1 MGLPLAIG
9 NHGSGWADQLGWSGP
24 SPGMWSRG
32 RGTCGFSFTPF
43 FVVFVFVVFVCVY
56 WRQCLYHPVGT
67 PSGWLPGER
76 RSYLRL
82 GRHLSKKKSSG
93 KWTLFRLSLSLSLS
107 LSASL
112 PLCLSASLSL
122 CLSVSL
128 SLSRSLFRSLS
139 LSLSLS
145 RSLSLCLKHTHS
157 LLVWYVPC
165 ILCK

>member
-1 MGLPLAIG
+1 MPLAIG

-32 RGTCGFSFTPF
+32 RGTYGSPSHPF

-56 WRQCLYHPVGT
+56 RRQCLYHPVGT

-82 GRHLSKKKSSG
+82 GRHLSKKKVRANGPFSVC
-93 KWTLFRLSLSLSLS
+93 LSLSLSLS
-107 LSASL
+107 LSLALSL

-122 CLSVSL
+122 CLSLAL
-128 SLSRSLFRSLS
+128 SLSFSLS

-145 RSLSLCLKHTHS
+145 LSQTHTHSLS

>member
-1 MGLPLAIG
+1 MAV
-9 NHGSGWADQLGWSGP
+9 AGP
-24 SPGMWSRG
+24 ISWGGQVQAPV
-32 RGTCGFSFTPF
+32 CGAGGAGPVAPPSHPF

-93 KWTLFRLSLSLSLS
+93 KWTLFHLSLSLSL
-107 LSASL
+107 SL
-112 PLCLSASLSL
+112 PLCLSASLPL
-122 CLSVSL
+122 GLSVSL
-128 SLSRSLFRSLS
+128 SLALSLFFFLS
-139 LSLSLS
+139 LSLKHIHT
-145 RSLSLCLKHTHS
+145 LSLW
-157 LLVWYVPC
+157 VWYVPC

>member
-1 MGLPLAIG
+1 MAV
-9 NHGSGWADQLGWSGP
+9 AGP
-24 SPGMWSRG
+24 ISWGGQVQAPVCGAG
-32 RGTCGFSFTPF
+32 GTGPVAPPSHPF

-93 KWTLFRLSLSLSLS
+93 KWTLFRLSLSLC

-112 PLCLSASLSL
+112 PLG
-122 CLSVSL
+122 LSVSL
-128 SLSRSLFRSLS
+128 SLSRSLSLFLS
-139 LSLSLS
+139 LSLALSLS
-145 RSLSLCLKHTHS
+145 NTHTHS
-157 LLVWYVPC
+157 LSLGVVCPLY
-165 ILCK
+165 IM

>member
-24 SPGMWSRG
+24 SPGIWSRG
-32 RGTCGFSFTPF
+32 RGTCGSPFTPV

-82 GRHLSKKKSSG
+82 GRHLSKKKKFG
-93 KWTLFRLSLSLSLS
+93 QMDPFPSLSLS

-112 PLCLSASLSL
+112 SL
-122 CLSVSL
+122 CLSLALSLFFL
-128 SLSRSLFRSLS
+128 SLS
-139 LSLSLS
+139 
-145 RSLSLCLKHTHS
+145 LKHTHS
-157 LLVWYVPC
+157 LSLGVVCPLY
-165 ILCK
+165 IM

>member
-24 SPGMWSRG
+24 NPGMWSRG
-32 RGTCGFSFTPF
+32 RGTCGSHFTPF

-82 GRHLSKKKSSG
+82 GRHLSKKKFG
-93 KWTLFRLSLSLSLS
+93 QMDPFPSLSLP
-107 LSASL
+107 L
-112 PLCLSASLSL
+112 PLCLSASLPL
-122 CLSVSL
+122 GLSVSL
-128 SLSRSLFRSLS
+128 SLSRSLSFF

-145 RSLSLCLKHTHS
+145 RSLFLKHTLS

>member
-1 MGLPLAIG
+1 MAV
-9 NHGSGWADQLGWSGP
+9 AGP
-24 SPGMWSRG
+24 ISWGGQVQAPV
-32 RGTCGFSFTPF
+32 CGAGGAGPVAPPSHPF

-107 LSASL
+107 LSL
-112 PLCLSASLSL
+112 PLCLSASRPLCL
-122 CLSVSL
+122 CLSLALSLFFFL
-128 SLSRSLFRSLS
+128 SLSNT
-139 LSLSLS
+139 
-145 RSLSLCLKHTHS
+145 HTLS